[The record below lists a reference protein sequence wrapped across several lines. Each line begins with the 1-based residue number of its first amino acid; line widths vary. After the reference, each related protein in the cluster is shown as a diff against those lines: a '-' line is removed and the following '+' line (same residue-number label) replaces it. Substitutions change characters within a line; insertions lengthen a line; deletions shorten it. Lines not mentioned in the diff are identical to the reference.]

1 MASSLHRPAPLLRF
15 NPKAPTFCHGFHPRL
30 PSRVLC
36 GLRDGP
42 RKPLWRGRILSTEA
56 IQAVQAL
63 KLAKSSSSPSLD
75 QVFQSRIGRLL
86 KADLISVLAELR
98 RQHEWDLALQVFG
111 FIRTEVWYKPDLSL
125 YSDMIMMF
133 GKKKMIETAEQLFSE
148 IEKEGIKPDTRAYTE
163 MIGAFLRVGMVEKAM
178 DLYKSMKEE
187 GCNPDKLTLVI
198 LIRNLEKAGAQDLA
212 CSVRRDCEK
221 YIDEPEKFLSEV
233 YTKFPKRRSFK
244 VV

>member
-1 MASSLHRPAPLLRF
+1 M
-15 NPKAPTFCHGFHPRL
+15 
-30 PSRVLC
+30 
-36 GLRDGP
+36 
-42 RKPLWRGRILSTEA
+42 
-56 IQAVQAL
+56 
-63 KLAKSSSSPSLD
+63 
-75 QVFQSRIGRLL
+75 
-86 KADLISVLAELR
+86 
-98 RQHEWDLALQVFG
+98 
-111 FIRTEVWYKPDLSL
+111 WYKPDLSL
-125 YSDMIMMF
+125 HSDMIVMF

-233 YTKFPKRRSFK
+233 YTKFVSIASIYDPGFVKSCYFCLIVIFCVMVNRFLVSIDHRRNSYMLGLNTQFIAIFDRN
-244 VV
+244 VHFISILSEYSI

>member
-98 RQHEWDLALQVFG
+98 RQHEWDLALQVFHPSTATISPFFMPIWCLIKCFREYKLMREP
-111 FIRTEVWYKPDLSL
+111 FILQDFN
-125 YSDMIMMF
+125 D
-133 GKKKMIETAEQLFSE
+133 KKK
-148 IEKEGIKPDTRAYTE
+148 K
-163 MIGAFLRVGMVEKAM
+163 
-178 DLYKSMKEE
+178 KS
-187 GCNPDKLTLVI
+187 
-198 LIRNLEKAGAQDLA
+198 
-212 CSVRRDCEK
+212 
-221 YIDEPEKFLSEV
+221 
-233 YTKFPKRRSFK
+233 
-244 VV
+244 